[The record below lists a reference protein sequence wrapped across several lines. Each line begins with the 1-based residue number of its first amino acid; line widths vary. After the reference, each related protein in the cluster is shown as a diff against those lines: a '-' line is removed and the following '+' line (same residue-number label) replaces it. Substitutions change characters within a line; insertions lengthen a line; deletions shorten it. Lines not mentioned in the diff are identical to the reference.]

1 MKPSFPIELLKCGSS
16 FFLHFHK
23 IKAFPSRMEFDQWNE
38 NTVACY
44 PKHGSHLFSP
54 CLLKHSLKMKRD
66 FFSAL
71 HPIAY
76 HLTFGVWFDKCDH
89 WFMHIIRHVI
99 DSEVSI
105 FFHAVVVGLNN
116 LFIYLFIYRCES
128 WFVYISSI
136 LIDRQWSSMCP
147 RNGKE
152 KMKKTASIT
161 KQLIVTMMAMWCSTF
176 QV

>member
-44 PKHGSHLFSP
+44 PKHGTHLFSP

-105 FFHAVVVGLNN
+105 FFHAVVVCRLECY
-116 LFIYLFIYRCES
+116 LFIYLFIGVRVDLFIFHLYS
-128 WFVYISSI
+128 
-136 LIDRQWSSMCP
+136 LIGSDRQCV
-147 RNGKE
+147 R
-152 KMKKTASIT
+152 A
-161 KQLIVTMMAMWCSTF
+161 MARRKWRKPHPSPNS
-176 QV
+176 